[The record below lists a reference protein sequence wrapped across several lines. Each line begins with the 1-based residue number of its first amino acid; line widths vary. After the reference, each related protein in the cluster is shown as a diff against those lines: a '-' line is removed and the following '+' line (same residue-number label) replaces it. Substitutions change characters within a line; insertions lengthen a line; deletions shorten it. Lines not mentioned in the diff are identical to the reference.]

1 VVEERGKVI
10 TEETYIDDGILQN
23 RPPYIHFPMKLYS
36 VILYQNGFSS
46 DLITEKIIRD
56 NIILTKQKEVDLFKA
71 NYI

>member
-1 VVEERGKVI
+1 
-10 TEETYIDDGILQN
+10 
-23 RPPYIHFPMKLYS
+23 MKLYS